1 MSTHAHARDLKIG
14 GDYEFF
20 SRPEWKG
27 IRDSYGLEFSERKQ
41 YQSTFMYRAV
51 AGGDVDV
58 ISAFTSDGRLAAFD
72 LVVLEDPRD
81 AIPPYD
87 AVLLASPQ
95 AARDPAFLAALQPM
109 VGAIDMTIMREANR
123 RVDLEGHTPARAAD
137 LLWDRLKLP
146 ARPHNSR

>member
-1 MSTHAHARDLKIG
+1 
-14 GDYEFF
+14 
-20 SRPEWKG
+20 
-27 IRDSYGLEFSERKQ
+27 
-41 YQSTFMYRAV
+41 MYRAV

-87 AVLLASPQ
+87 AVLLASPR
-95 AARDPAFLAALQPM
+95 AARDAAFLAALQPM

-123 RVDLEGHTPARAAD
+123 RVDLEGDTPGRAAD
-137 LLWDRLKLP
+137 LLWDRLELP
-146 ARPHNSR
+146 ARPRNSR